1 MQIASFTLGVVLF
14 LERYAVAQ
22 CSPRR
27 PVDGTVRDKDRAKAY
42 LDEVDAILSDICYN
56 DNVAE
61 WNYETD
67 INSENDRKR
76 VEQSLKSNEL
86 KKELW
91 RNITQFRWTSFKDP
105 TTKRVFKLLSVVD
118 TAILPQEKQ
127 NEFLK
132 IVSDMQGNHASAKIC
147 PFSRKATN
155 PDDCTLTLDKEIKDM
170 LASSRNYDELLH
182 VWNEWRRVSG
192 KPVKE
197 KFTRYVQL
205 LNEAAKLNG
214 FDDASGLWQNQYE
227 YDGFEDNVKR
237 LWEQLSPL
245 YQQLHAYVR
254 TRIRKMYG
262 ADKIREDG
270 PIPAHLL
277 GTIHSQQWGPLYKA
291 TQPFPN
297 KDAIDGTSAM
307 AKNNMSVVDMYKLA
321 EEFFTSMG
329 LPGMP
334 KTFWERSLFVKPPD
348 REIVCHAS
356 AWDFCNNDDVRIKQC
371 AEVDMNDLLI
381 IHHEMGHVEY
391 YLKYAKQPMYF
402 RDGANPGFHEAIGDT
417 IALSVAT
424 PAHLKIIGLANADVE
439 DEEIGLNYL
448 YSTALNKVALLPS
461 AYVYDLWRWNVFRGT
476 YRPEEYN
483 NAWWELLLKYQ
494 GICPG
499 IARSTDDLDA
509 SSKYHISANV
519 PYIRYFVSVILQFQF
534 YKALCEEAN
543 HVGPLHRCDFY
554 RSKEA
559 GRLFG
564 EVLALGKSKSWPEVL
579 GLLTKGRTKEMDAT
593 PLLEY
598 FQPLYRWLQKQN
610 EGKPVGWRSDDAT
623 VCPHASDK

>member
-277 GTIHSQQWGPLYKA
+277 G
-291 TQPFPN
+291 
-297 KDAIDGTSAM
+297 
-307 AKNNMSVVDMYKLA
+307 
-321 EEFFTSMG
+321 
-329 LPGMP
+329 
-334 KTFWERSLFVKPPD
+334 
-348 REIVCHAS
+348 
-356 AWDFCNNDDVRIKQC
+356 
-371 AEVDMNDLLI
+371 
-381 IHHEMGHVEY
+381 
-391 YLKYAKQPMYF
+391 
-402 RDGANPGFHEAIGDT
+402 FHEAIGDT

-483 NAWWELLLKYQ
+483 NAWWELL
-494 GICPG
+494 
-499 IARSTDDLDA
+499 
-509 SSKYHISANV
+509 
-519 PYIRYFVSVILQFQF
+519 
-534 YKALCEEAN
+534 
-543 HVGPLHRCDFY
+543 
-554 RSKEA
+554 
-559 GRLFG
+559 
-564 EVLALGKSKSWPEVL
+564 
-579 GLLTKGRTKEMDAT
+579 
-593 PLLEY
+593 
-598 FQPLYRWLQKQN
+598 
-610 EGKPVGWRSDDAT
+610 
-623 VCPHASDK
+623 